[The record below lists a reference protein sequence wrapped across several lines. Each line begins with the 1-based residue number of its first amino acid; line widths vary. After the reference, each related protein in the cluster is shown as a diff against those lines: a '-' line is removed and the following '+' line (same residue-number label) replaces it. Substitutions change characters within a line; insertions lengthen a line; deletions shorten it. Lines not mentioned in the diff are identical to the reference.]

1 MSSGIPKLS
10 PYGEA
15 SWRLVQPDAGMGCAV
30 AKLVERCPP
39 LDRNSVYCNLL
50 QCHHFAATSVA
61 AGGTGGD
68 LVCFVS
74 AYLPP
79 ERPATLFI
87 WQVAVD
93 PRARQPG
100 LAHNVL
106 RELLGRARC
115 LGVTVVETTVTGSN
129 ALP

>member
-61 AGGTGGD
+61 AVGTAGELLG
-68 LVCFVS
+68 FIS
-74 AYLPP
+74 AYLLP
-79 ERPATLFI
+79 ERPNTLFI

-93 PRARQPG
+93 PRARQQG
-100 LAHNVL
+100 LAHNML
-106 RELLGRARC
+106 LELLGRPRC
-115 LGVTVVETTVTGSN
+115 LGVTFIETTVTES
-129 ALP
+129 